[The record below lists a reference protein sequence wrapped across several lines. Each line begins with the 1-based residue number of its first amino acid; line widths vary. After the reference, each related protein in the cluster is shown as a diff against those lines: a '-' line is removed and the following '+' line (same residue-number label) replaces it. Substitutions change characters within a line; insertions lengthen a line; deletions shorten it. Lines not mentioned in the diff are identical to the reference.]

1 MLIPPNLS
9 VILDKYLKTCYTNYM
24 PRAISDIQCDNCGYM
39 IESGDEYKNISNHRA
54 REKWCYSC
62 STDENELLKRDL

>member
-1 MLIPPNLS
+1 
-9 VILDKYLKTCYTNYM
+9 M